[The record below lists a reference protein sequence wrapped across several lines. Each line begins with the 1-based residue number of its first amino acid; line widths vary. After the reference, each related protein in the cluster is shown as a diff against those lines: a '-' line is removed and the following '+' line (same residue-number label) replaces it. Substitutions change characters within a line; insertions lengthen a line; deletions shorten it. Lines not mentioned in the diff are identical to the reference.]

1 MKYVTF
7 LLLFASAAFAQQKF
21 TVRDSLNQKPVAYA
35 TVNLLNDYGL
45 YANADGEVTIDDK
58 AIAAIEVS
66 SIGYG
71 AKKIVL
77 ATVAEV
83 VYLSPRS
90 IELDEVVVAVKKPK
104 RIEAVVKPKGHQNE
118 AKMSVSHI
126 GMMYAFLVKPEKAN
140 SYLTKIVMP
149 LMEKDFVWNAG
160 KKEDPFKMT
169 AYKALIKVE
178 VLVNN
183 NDAPGDK
190 LNDFEQIV
198 LIDNAKDATAF
209 TFALS
214 DEIAIPKDG
223 LFVKLTILGNADES
237 GNLIPEAPYDL
248 ATDKDGKQRK
258 WSKQMQPHF
267 PLFEAPKGL
276 TTYVADVFGMNTEW
290 EIINRPL
297 IYDPAKTYNGFN
309 IGFGYTTV
317 TYE

>member
-21 TVRDSLNQKPVAYA
+21 TVRDSLTQKPVAYA

-45 YANADGEVTIDDK
+45 YANADGEVTIEDK
-58 AIAAIEVS
+58 AITAIEVS

-77 ATVAEV
+77 ATVTDD

-104 RIEAVVKPKGHQNE
+104 RIEGVVKPKGHQNE
-118 AKMSVSHI
+118 AKMSVSYI
-126 GMMYAFLVKPEKAN
+126 GMMYAFLVKPDKAN

-149 LMEKDFVWNAG
+149 LMEKDFVWDVG
-160 KKEDPFKMT
+160 KKQDPFKKT

-183 NDAPGDK
+183 NDTPGDK
-190 LNDFEQIV
+190 LNDYKQIV
-198 LIDNAKDATAF
+198 LIDNAKDATEF
-209 TFALS
+209 TFNLS
-214 DEIAIPKDG
+214 DEVAVPKDG
-223 LFVKLTILGNADES
+223 LFVKLTILGNADQS
-237 GNLIPEAPYDL
+237 GNLIAETPYDL
-248 ATDKDGKQRK
+248 SIDKDGKQRK

-276 TTYVADVFGMNTEW
+276 ATYVADVFGMNTQW
-290 EIINRPL
+290 KTIKHAL
-297 IYDPAKTYNGFN
+297 IYDPDKTYNGFN

-317 TYE
+317 VYE